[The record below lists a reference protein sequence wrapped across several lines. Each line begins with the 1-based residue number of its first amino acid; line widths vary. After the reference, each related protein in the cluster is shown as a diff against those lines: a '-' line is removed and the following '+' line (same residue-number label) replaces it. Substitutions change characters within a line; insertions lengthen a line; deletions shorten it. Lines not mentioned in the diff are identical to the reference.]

1 MTEHAFIILNM
12 RSGTPASHAT
22 PATGS
27 TDISP
32 AESTATAPA
41 ADPDKTA
48 RARIRDAALELFG
61 RDGFNKAT
69 IRAIARRAGVSPALV
84 VHHYGSKDR
93 LREAVDDHVAD
104 VIRQGKLSA
113 MTGGFLSADAY
124 ADIVDTYGS
133 YLAYMSRSLTDNSDA
148 GNRFYDRLF
157 ADALEYLEIGEK
169 NDVIRSGEDRRAR
182 AAFLL
187 NSGLATLVL
196 GRHTMRVLESPD
208 MAAAAMRVAI
218 PTLDIYTD
226 GLFTDDR
233 FRGVFGSEWKGGA

>member
-1 MTEHAFIILNM
+1 MTEQPFIILNV
-12 RSGTPASHAT
+12 RSGSLSPGIGPGSLEVDTPTNSR
-22 PATGS
+22 PV
-27 TDISP
+27 
-32 AESTATAPA
+32 
-41 ADPDKTA
+41 ADGDKTA

-61 RDGFNKAT
+61 RQGFDKAT

-93 LREAVDDHVAD
+93 LRQAVDDHVAA

-124 ADIVDTYGS
+124 AEIVETYGS
-133 YLAYMSRSLTDNSDA
+133 YLAYMSRALTDNSAA
-148 GNRFYDRLF
+148 GDRFYDRLY
-157 ADALEYLEIGEK
+157 ADALEYLQVGEE
-169 NDVIRSGEDRRAR
+169 NGVIRAGGDPRAR

-187 NSGLATLVL
+187 NSGLASLVL
-196 GRHTMRVLESPD
+196 GRHTMRVLDSAD
-208 MAAAAMRVAI
+208 LAAAATRVAL

-233 FRGVFGSEWKGGA
+233 FLKMFRDELEGET

>member
-1 MTEHAFIILNM
+1 MRSGIDM
-12 RSGTPASHAT
+12 RSGTDTSQRRPERSRDKAPTA
-22 PATGS
+22 
-27 TDISP
+27 
-32 AESTATAPA
+32 AEVV
-41 ADPDKTA
+41 DQDKTA

-84 VHHYGSKDR
+84 VHHYGSKDH
-93 LREAVDDHVAD
+93 LREEVDDHVAD
-104 VIRQGKLSA
+104 VIREGKLSA
-113 MTGGFLSADAY
+113 MTGGLLSADAY

-133 YLAYMSRSLTDNSDA
+133 YLAYMSRSLTDNSEA

-157 ADALEYLEIGEK
+157 ADALEYLKIGEE
-169 NDVIRSGEDRRAR
+169 NGVIRSGEDPRAR

-208 MAAAAMRVAI
+208 VTAAAMRVAT

-233 FRGVFGSEWKGGA
+233 FRDVFRDERKGGA